1 MEEKR
6 NDASPTGKTFPGG
19 LALAILLIVLG
30 WAALFATRL
39 LAPSEFM
46 DNDQQRPAAYA
57 LDVIVNGQ
65 WIVQRD
71 NTGDITSKPPFYTW
85 ILSLTA
91 MAFGELNE
99 FTLYLPGAVFVLI
112 VALMLL
118 GIGRIFFH
126 PPVGFLAAAMYL
138 FSYPGYKQVA
148 LARTDALFAL
158 LVFVTAM
165 LAWHAWRR
173 RGDWTLVWIA
183 AALATLTKGPL
194 VLLLVLGG
202 MLAMFVSGRDVLKEV
217 EQPKSLLRRHL
228 PGVIIYLVLCVG
240 WFAAS
245 YVVAGKDLT
254 DKMVGQ
260 ELVGH
265 ATKEIEAE
273 SFGER
278 YLQPVLYFFQRF
290 APWSLLAL
298 IAMVRL
304 VISPSRVT
312 SVRLLERFL
321 AAYFLFG
328 LLVFCLAP
336 HQRFDHQ
343 FPLIPAA
350 ALLAARE
357 LARWLSPGAVRR
369 LPLFYAAAVVVGLL
383 VVSIALRLDQTQAN
397 FRSKLCEQIATEL
410 NDAVGREFPIMHLT
424 NTMGVQFYMG
434 VLRPQV
440 THAQAIEAL
449 LSDRAAYL
457 LVRQEDDFTNLERWK
472 DTEKKN
478 LIRVWEEPDEVNPF
492 LRLVSNRQ
500 DLEFQEHLVFF
511 QNDFK
516 VESDFLKPTGMTLDT
531 FHFHVLTGDY
541 FVRVTNRSDV
551 PRTVKVVIHG
561 DESEIE
567 REVRLIPRES
577 FSMGIEK

>member
-1 MEEKR
+1 MKPAPIE
-6 NDASPTGKTFPGG
+6 NAPPGKTFPGG
-19 LALAILLIVLG
+19 LALSIVLIVLG
-30 WAALFATRL
+30 WAALFGTRM

-46 DNDQQRPAAYA
+46 DNDQQRPAAYV
-57 LDVIVNGQ
+57 LDVMTNGQ

-71 NTGDITSKPPFYTW
+71 NTGDITSKPPLYTW
-85 ILSLTA
+85 IVSLTA
-91 MAFGELNE
+91 MAFGQLNE

-138 FSYPGYKQVA
+138 FSYPGFKQVA

-158 LVFVTAM
+158 TVFATAM

-173 RGDWTLVWIA
+173 RGDWTLVWVA

-202 MLAMFVSGRDVLKEV
+202 MLAMFASGRDVLKEV
-217 EQPKSLLRRHL
+217 EEQKSLLRRHL
-228 PGVIIYLVLCVG
+228 PGILIYLVLCVG
-240 WFAAS
+240 WFAVS

-254 DKMVGQ
+254 NKMVGQ

-265 ATKEIEAE
+265 AVKEIEAE
-273 SFGER
+273 SFGDR
-278 YLQPVLYFFQRF
+278 YLQPVLYFLQRF
-290 APWSLLAL
+290 APWSLLAI
-298 IAMVRL
+298 IAIARL
-304 VISPSRVT
+304 VISPAKVT

-350 ALLAARE
+350 ALLAGRE
-357 LARWLSPGAVRR
+357 LARWLSPAAVRKLPLVYTGAVI
-369 LPLFYAAAVVVGLL
+369 VGLL
-383 VVSIALRLDQTQAN
+383 ATSIVLRAN
-397 FRSKLCEQIATEL
+397 PSRANHRSQLSKEIAAEL
-410 NDAVGREFPIMHLT
+410 VDAVGRDFPIMHLT

-440 THAQAIEAL
+440 THEQAIEAL
-449 LSDRAAYL
+449 LSDRAAYV
-457 LVRQEDDFTNLERWK
+457 LVRQEDDFIRLERWK
-472 DTEKKN
+472 DTQQKN
-478 LIRVWEEPDEVNPF
+478 LIRVWEEPGGINPF

-500 DLEFQEHLVFF
+500 KLERQDRIVFF

-516 VESDFLKPTGMTLDT
+516 VETDHLLPTGMTLDS
-531 FHFHVLTGDY
+531 FRFRALGPNHYL
-541 FVRVTNRSDV
+541 RVTNRGGTA
-551 PRTVKVVIHG
+551 R
-561 DESEIE
+561 EIE
-567 REVRLIPRES
+567 VTVVTDGGEIVREVGLAPRES
-577 FSMGIEK
+577 FTMGLEK